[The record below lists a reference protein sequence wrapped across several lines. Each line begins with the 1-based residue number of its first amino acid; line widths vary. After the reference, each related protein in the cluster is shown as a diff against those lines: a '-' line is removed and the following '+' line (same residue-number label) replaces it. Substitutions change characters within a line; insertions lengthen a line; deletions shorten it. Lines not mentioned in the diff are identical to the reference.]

1 MTQISRKQREM
12 QKRESQ
18 ILAVARPILLEEG
31 YQSLSMDR
39 IAAQMEYAKG
49 TIYNHF
55 PNKEEIVMALALESL
70 DLRRRMF
77 EQASL
82 VNPRSRYRMIAIGC
96 ACDTYALEC
105 QQHFAI
111 EQMLRNSIVWD
122 KSSHERQELIKKYE
136 FRCMA
141 IVAGVVRD
149 AVASQDLVLPTG
161 MSSEEFVFGFWALTY
176 GTHALVQSSPSLLDI
191 GVADPFLSIRYH
203 AYTLMNGYQWQPL
216 IGFEESEKF
225 RESILDTVRC
235 GSTE

>member
-18 ILAVARPILLEEG
+18 ILAIARPILLEEG

-82 VNPRSRYRMIAIGC
+82 VNPRSRYRMIAIGW
-96 ACDTYALEC
+96 L
-105 QQHFAI
+105 
-111 EQMLRNSIVWD
+111 LRYLCV
-122 KSSHERQELIKKYE
+122 
-136 FRCMA
+136 
-141 IVAGVVRD
+141 GV
-149 AVASQDLVLPTG
+149 
-161 MSSEEFVFGFWALTY
+161 
-176 GTHALVQSSPSLLDI
+176 
-191 GVADPFLSIRYH
+191 
-203 AYTLMNGYQWQPL
+203 
-216 IGFEESEKF
+216 
-225 RESILDTVRC
+225 
-235 GSTE
+235 STAFCH